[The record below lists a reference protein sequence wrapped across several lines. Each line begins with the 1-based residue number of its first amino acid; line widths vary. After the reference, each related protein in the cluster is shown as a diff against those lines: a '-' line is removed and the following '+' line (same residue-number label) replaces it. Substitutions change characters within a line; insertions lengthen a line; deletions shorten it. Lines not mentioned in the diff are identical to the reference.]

1 MASNDRAWK
10 AINTI
15 VVALG
20 GAAITAAISYVGI
33 RAEDSRQATVETNK
47 QVSTLV
53 DILSKQKD
61 LDLDLGMKMFGLL
74 MNSYLK
80 QGASAKGNANSKDQM
95 VLLRLIALNFQDV
108 PINLKPLFEQLD
120 GQITDPGQK
129 EDLREIARDVAR
141 RQAYRVTFDDGF
153 DSGPT
158 KVKTG
163 DKVPFPNLAIEI
175 DVQSVSQDR
184 VVVTLN
190 LDNRIIG
197 PFDVSYFD
205 MPIIDN
211 VKLGDKRVSLL
222 LLGAAAKEA
231 EVRLIA
237 FPSALAMDRFDIKEL
252 TQQLRARN
260 SG

>member
-1 MASNDRAWK
+1 MTRSDKVWK
-10 AINTI
+10 TINTI
-15 VVALG
+15 VLALG
-20 GAAITAAISYVGI
+20 GAAITGAISYFGI
-33 RAEDSRQATVETNK
+33 RAEDSRQATLETNK

-61 LDLDLGMKMFGLL
+61 LDLDLGMRMFGLL
-74 MNSYLK
+74 MERYYQQDESV
-80 QGASAKGNANSKDQM
+80 KGNARSKEKM

-120 GQITDPGQK
+120 GQITDVSQK
-129 EDLREIARDVAR
+129 EELREIAKDVAR

-158 KVKTG
+158 KVKSG
-163 DKVPFPNLAIEI
+163 DKVPFPNLSIE
-175 DVQSVSQDR
+175 VSVESIAQDR
-184 VVVTLN
+184 VAASLN
-190 LDNRIIG
+190 LGGRIIG
-197 PFDVSYFD
+197 PFEVSYFD

-222 LLGAAAKEA
+222 LLSTDMKSA

-237 FPSALAMDRFDIKEL
+237 FPSSLAMDRFDIKEL
-252 TQQLRARN
+252 TQQLRTRN
-260 SG
+260 RG